1 MKIFCDNKVAI
12 NIANNSVQYDRTKH
26 AEIDWHFTKEKLDSG
41 SICILCIPSSQQ
53 VVDVLTKGLLRP
65 NFDFC
70 VSTLGIIHIYVPT

>member
-53 VVDVLTKGLLRP
+53 VDDVLTKGLLRLYVERSI
-65 NFDFC
+65 NIFIYQ
-70 VSTLGIIHIYVPT
+70 TLAN